1 MLEDASK
8 YQELQSQ
15 KEEEARSYQR
25 AQANLFEEHTARVN
39 EEQKNHNDFVE
50 IQKNQIQQLK
60 NEIATMKRDNEETMN
75 QIMEDAR

>member
-8 YQELQSQ
+8 YQELQSL

-25 AQANLFEEHTARVN
+25 AQANLFEEHTSRVN

-50 IQKNQIQQLK
+50 IQKNQI
-60 NEIATMKRDNEETMN
+60 
-75 QIMEDAR
+75 

>member
-25 AQANLFEEHTARVN
+25 AQANLFEEHTARVI